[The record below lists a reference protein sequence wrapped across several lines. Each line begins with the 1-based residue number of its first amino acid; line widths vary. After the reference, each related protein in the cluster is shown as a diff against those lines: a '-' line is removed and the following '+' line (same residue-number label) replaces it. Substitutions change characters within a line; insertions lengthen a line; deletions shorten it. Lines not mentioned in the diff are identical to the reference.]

1 MPPVGSAAPEPDLPD
16 EDLFLD
22 GAEHDQDQPDCGK
35 LREDPERDPDA
46 AGHFRGAEEYRETGT
61 RPDALRALDG
71 ILEVI
76 PSAIDEHNGDH
87 EAQEDRKSTRL
98 NSSHLVISYAVFC
111 LKKKKLSDS
120 TPCIRKDRIFSQM
133 YILLCYCLSTPHIG
147 DTGRVHV
154 SHASIRTFS
163 GSRRRHRT

>member
-46 AGHFRGAEEYRETGT
+46 TGHLRGAEKDRETGT
-61 RPDALRALDG
+61 RPDALRPLDG

-76 PSAIDEHNGDH
+76 PTTIEEHHGDN
-87 EAQEDRKSTRL
+87 ETQQQDANVR
-98 NSSHLVISYAVFC
+98 
-111 LKKKKLSDS
+111 
-120 TPCIRKDRIFSQM
+120 
-133 YILLCYCLSTPHIG
+133 
-147 DTGRVHV
+147 DTDQRQ
-154 SHASIRTFS
+154 RQDYL
-163 GSRRRHRT
+163 

>member
-35 LREDPERDPDA
+35 LREDPERDRDA
-46 AGHFRGAEEYRETGT
+46 TGHLRRAEKYREPGT

-76 PSAIDEHNGDH
+76 PSAIEEHDGAH
-87 EAQEDRKSTRL
+87 EASEQEADVRGSHEPRKQEAQWY
-98 NSSHLVISYAVFC
+98 V
-111 LKKKKLSDS
+111 
-120 TPCIRKDRIFSQM
+120 
-133 YILLCYCLSTPHIG
+133 
-147 DTGRVHV
+147 
-154 SHASIRTFS
+154 
-163 GSRRRHRT
+163 RRPR